1 LGHISLI
8 GVTSHGEKKLEFK
21 TYSYRSGLI
30 GLAIAGGLAV
40 LVVVLGTLLIS
51 VGKLSLQRPVPLLV
65 LGLGVALLLNL
76 VVLALMLYWSIAAL
90 RLHYRLDRN
99 GLVIWWGASKFL
111 VPMDLIQNIILGGE
125 IDSPD
130 GQVSNLRAF
139 RGISWADL
147 RAGRARLSD
156 GTPARTFTTSPLIES
171 TVILTPV
178 YAYVVSPRNPDAFIE
193 AWRMRRHMGPTQ
205 YWEEEEQRAW
215 ILDLPIWRDRLA
227 WSLIALGFLTNL
239 ALHAYLAF
247 VFDQLPAMLSFH
259 FDVLGQA
266 DRVASRTEIVRL
278 PQVAFLMLVL
288 DLGLGFALYRRHRIA
303 TYLVW
308 GGGLVLQLLLW
319 GAVFAIIG

>member
-1 LGHISLI
+1 M
-8 GVTSHGEKKLEFK
+8 TSHGEEKLEFR

-30 GLAIAGGLAV
+30 GLAVAGGLAF
-40 LVVVLGTLLIS
+40 LAVVLGTLLVSI
-51 VGKLSLQRPVPLLV
+51 GELSLQRPVPLLA
-65 LGLGVALLLNL
+65 LGLGLALLLNL
-76 VVLALMLYWSIAAL
+76 VVLALMFYWSIAAL

-99 GLVIWWGASKFL
+99 GLVIRWGASRFI
-111 VPMDLIQNIILGGE
+111 VPVELIQNIVLGGE

-130 GQVSNLRAF
+130 SQASGLRAF
-139 RGISWADL
+139 RGIGWADL

-156 GTPARTFTTSPLIES
+156 GTPARMFTTSPLVES
-171 TVILTPV
+171 TVILTPIH
-178 YAYVVSPRNPDAFIE
+178 AYVVSPRDPDAFIE

-227 WSLIALGFLTNL
+227 WILIALGFLTNL

-247 VFDQLPAMLSFH
+247 VFDQLPPTLSFH

-266 DRVASRTEIVRL
+266 DRIASRTELVRL
-278 PQVAFLMLVL
+278 PQLAFLMLVL
-288 DLGLGFALYRRHRIA
+288 DLGLGFALYRPHRIA
-303 TYLVW
+303 AYLVW

-319 GAVFAIIG
+319 GAVFAIVG